1 MTSPNREN
9 TAMPRQPRFALG
21 QTIIT
26 QRALR
31 ALTPEEVIA
40 ALGSHVLGDW
50 GKLDPFQEHANELAV
65 SHHGPV
71 LSAYRSPT
79 ADTRFFVVTAADRS
93 LTTVFL
99 PGDR

>member
-1 MTSPNREN
+1 MGAVMERDNG
-9 TAMPRQPRFALG
+9 MPRQPRFALG
-21 QTIIT
+21 QTLIT

-31 ALTPEEVIA
+31 VLSPEEVIA

-50 GKLDPFQEHANELAV
+50 GELDPFQEQANELAV
-65 SHHGPV
+65 RHHGPV

-79 ADTRFFVVTAADRS
+79 ADTRFFVVTAGDRS